1 MRVPQALVVDM
12 GLASQLSSDGSTVWR
27 RHGPRARPFDTTTG
41 KNGASRHHLKPSSD
55 VLSYDS
61 ILFYGA
67 IAMILRQ
74 AKNEGGL
81 TVSHQIVHTFVSQLI
96 PSGGGAIGKR
106 LC

>member
-1 MRVPQALVVDM
+1 LIRQLEKTERHVIISNQAATFFRM
-12 GLASQLSSDGSTVWR
+12 IR
-27 RHGPRARPFDTTTG
+27 F
-41 KNGASRHHLKPSSD
+41 
-55 VLSYDS
+55 
-61 ILFYGA
+61 LFYGA